1 MTTAKP
7 ASQPPFE
14 QAIRNQ
20 ARRIYH
26 KEDGMEVKEKVTG
39 ARRRYRQAV
48 RDAWTEVDV
57 RSNRPITPSRMIA
70 RRVAARTGLPVEVV
84 VSGVREEPA
93 RRGRILQEQTY
104 RRLVAAGGD
113 DLAVMMGVA
122 E

>member
-1 MTTAKP
+1 
-7 ASQPPFE
+7 
-14 QAIRNQ
+14 
-20 ARRIYH
+20 
-26 KEDGMEVKEKVTG
+26 
-39 ARRRYRQAV
+39 
-48 RDAWTEVDV
+48 
-57 RSNRPITPSRMIA
+57 MIA